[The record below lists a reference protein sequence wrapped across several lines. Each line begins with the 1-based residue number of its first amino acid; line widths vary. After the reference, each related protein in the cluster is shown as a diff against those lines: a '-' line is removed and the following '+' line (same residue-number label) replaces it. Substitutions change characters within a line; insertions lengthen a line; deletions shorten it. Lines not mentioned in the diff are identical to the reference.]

1 MTPAAKPP
9 APRRNPKPA
18 VEPGA
23 RSAAATGARPAA
35 ASQYAAWLVAL
46 LAAAVALL
54 TLFAY
59 RNVFDHAFL
68 DWDDATY
75 VRENVLVLGKH
86 YAALARAVVSH
97 NFHPLTMFTLAW
109 NVGTPLSPQPF
120 LAMNVALHVLNTLF
134 VFWLAWLLS
143 QRRLLVAAFVALM
156 FGIHPMH
163 VESVAWIAERK
174 DVLYGLFFVAGL
186 IAYVKHLERPAGR
199 LLLTA
204 FACFVLSCLSK
215 GMAVSFPLVM
225 VVIDFWKRRPLLER
239 RAILEKLPF
248 FAVAL
253 LFGLIAVDAQRGGN
267 FHGLLQV
274 VGPGGKVSGT
284 LEAIS
289 PLQRLTLPTY
299 AFMMYVWKLVVPAGL
314 CALDPFPSAAEAARP
329 AYQLAPLFMLAAFAL
344 AAWDARRSR
353 IITFGVGWYTVTVA
367 LVLQW
372 IPVGQAITADRY
384 SYLPYIGLAFMW
396 AMGLAKLTERRRT
409 PGIALW
415 CASAV
420 FALALVGRTSAQAET
435 WRDDGTLWTRAIEV
449 HPQSDQAY
457 VYRGGYF
464 LREGKLPAAR
474 RDYETAERLGN
485 HTAALYTGLGS
496 VYGSLG
502 QADSARVMFDR
513 ALELGPGTGRL
524 YYDRGIALAMLG
536 RRDEALRDLDRALA
550 LSPGLAIT
558 VLGTRGT
565 LRAQMGDYRGAV
577 ADLDRVI
584 AAGSAAP
591 AALHAR
597 AISRLQTGDSLGAR
611 EDLRETLRGDPANAP
626 ATTLLRVLDAKLAP
640 ASR

>member
-1 MTPAAKPP
+1 MS
-9 APRRNPKPA
+9 PRRSPKPA
-18 VEPGA
+18 ATPGA
-23 RSAAATGARPAA
+23 QAPASRPNTWLLA
-35 ASQYAAWLVAL
+35 LVA
-46 LAAAVALL
+46 AVVALL

-68 DWDDATY
+68 DWDDVSY

-86 YAALARAVVSH
+86 YAALVRAIVSH

-109 NVGTPLSPQPF
+109 NVDTPLSPRPF
-120 LAMNVALHVLNTLF
+120 LATNVALHVLNTLL

-143 QRRLLVAAFVALM
+143 QRRLLVAGFVALV

-174 DVLYGLFFVAGL
+174 DVLYGLFFIAGL
-186 IAYVKHLERPAGR
+186 IAYTKHLERPAMR
-199 LLLTA
+199 LLLIA

-225 VVIDFWKRRPLLER
+225 LVIDFWKRRPLLER
-239 RAILEKLPF
+239 RGILEKLPF

-274 VGPGGKVSGT
+274 VGPGGKVSGILQSLST
-284 LEAIS
+284 M
-289 PLQRLTLPTY
+289 QRLTLPTY
-299 AFMMYVWKLVVPAGL
+299 AFMMYVWKLLVPANL
-314 CALDPFPSAAEAARP
+314 CALNPFPTPAEAARP
-329 AYQLAPLFMLAAFAL
+329 AHQLAPLFMLAAFAL

-353 IITFGVGWYTVTVA
+353 IITFGVGWYAATVV

-396 AMGLAKLTERRRT
+396 AMGLARLTERSRVL
-409 PGIALW
+409 GIALW
-415 CASAV
+415 CASAL
-420 FALALVGRTSAQAET
+420 FALTLIGRTSAQAET
-435 WRDDGTLWTRAIEV
+435 WRDDGALWTRAIEV
-449 HPQSDQAY
+449 HPQSDQVY

-485 HTAALYTGLGS
+485 RTAALYTGLGS
-496 VYGSLG
+496 VYGAMGL
-502 QADSARVMFDR
+502 ADSARAMFDR

-536 RRDEALRDLDRALA
+536 RRDEALRDLDHALA

-611 EDLRETLRGDPANAP
+611 ADLRETLRRDPANAN

-640 ASR
+640 DTR